1 MSELLGWREPAQW
14 EPLLVQEILPV
25 GYPEMR
31 PERVRWCQKREMRLW
46 GRGKQL
52 PGGSVLG

>member
-1 MSELLGWREPAQW
+1 MSELGLREPPQW
-14 EPLLVQEILPV
+14 ERLLVQEILPV
-25 GYPEMR
+25 RYPEMR
-31 PERVRWCQKREMRLW
+31 PERVRWRQKREMRVW